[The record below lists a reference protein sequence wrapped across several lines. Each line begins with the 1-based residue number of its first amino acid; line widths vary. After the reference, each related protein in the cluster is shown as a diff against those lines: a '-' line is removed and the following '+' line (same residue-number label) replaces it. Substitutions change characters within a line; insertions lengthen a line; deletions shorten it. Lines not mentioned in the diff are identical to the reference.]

1 MSHRVDVR
9 LDDLLPPDRRGHS
22 LTIDAAPGTT
32 VKDLAESLGVPHTEI
47 AAIVVNGVSVD
58 FGYQACADD
67 RRLKRPSMATSSP
80 RPIATLGGRKRGR
93 PIHLDPS
100 VAGNHEWQVPSN
112 PDAHLDGDAS
122 SVTMST
128 SGRIRRVV
136 FGKALSSDQASAEQI
151 TPVEGLSALSLDA
164 LTSVAYGPEAILL
177 VLAGAGAT
185 ALNLMLPITLAIIG
199 LLVLLVI
206 SYRQVIDAYPHG
218 GGAYAV
224 SRDNFGARASKLA
237 GASLIVD
244 YTLTVA
250 VSIAAGVGQFTSAFP
265 STTSYTVPMCLGILL
280 VITVLNLRGRRGCP
294 DLPAAHH
301 GFHRRT
307 ARDHRHRHDPPV
319 RSGYPQTGRS
329 LVPAHTVEAISVLLV
344 LKAFSAGCSALTG
357 VEAIANG
364 VPLFR
369 EPRVIRAKRTEL
381 LLGSILGVMLLG
393 LALLTDKFHV
403 EPRTGQTV
411 LSQIMV
417 YAVGRH
423 WAYYIV
429 SLTITLVLALA
440 ANTAFGG
447 LPVLTSLLAR
457 DNYLP
462 HFFGLRDSRQVFG
475 NGVWALAVFSAAL
488 LVAVRGNTN
497 SLIPLFAIGVF
508 IGFTMAQSGLVV
520 HWRRTREHGWSRK
533 ALING
538 IGAAVTAVATLIFLV
553 TKFVE
558 GAWVVVVAIPLL
570 IVLFNRIE
578 TYYARTRQELET
590 GVIPAPL
597 DPKHTVVV
605 VPVNTVSRLTQ
616 HALSEAVSLG
626 DTVIAVVVVFD
637 GVDPGR
643 PRTEIE
649 EQWETWN
656 PGVPLRVLHT
666 NYASIVRPIM
676 GFVDELRAVPD
687 QQVVVLIPVVIP
699 ERIRYRLLHNQ
710 IDVALTSA
718 LHRRPDVVVARVPVP
733 VRLPEHQPSVA
744 SDATAAEDAPSS

>member
-1 MSHRVDVR
+1 
-9 LDDLLPPDRRGHS
+9 
-22 LTIDAAPGTT
+22 
-32 VKDLAESLGVPHTEI
+32 
-47 AAIVVNGVSVD
+47 VS
-58 FGYQACADD
+58 
-67 RRLKRPSMATSSP
+67 SS
-80 RPIATLGGRKRGR
+80 
-93 PIHLDPS
+93 
-100 VAGNHEWQVPSN
+100 E
-112 PDAHLDGDAS
+112 
-122 SVTMST
+122 
-128 SGRIRRVV
+128 RIRRAL
-136 FGKALSSDQASAEQI
+136 FGQALSSDQAASEQI

-185 ALNLMLPITLAIIG
+185 ALHLMLPITLAIIG

-280 VITVLNLRGRRGCP
+280 VITGLNLRGLGEGARIFL
-294 DLPAAHH
+294 LPTMVFIVGLLAIIAIGIIHPL
-301 GFHRRT
+301 GLNT
-307 ARDHRHRHDPPV
+307 
-319 RSGYPQTGRS
+319 PQTGRS
-329 LVPAHTVEAISVLLV
+329 LVPAHAVEAISVLLV

-369 EPRVIRAKRTEL
+369 EPRVVRAKRTEL

-393 LALLTDKFHV
+393 LALLTNKFHV

-440 ANTAFGG
+440 ANTSFGG
-447 LPVLTSLLAR
+447 LPVLTSLMAR

-520 HWRRTREHGWSRK
+520 HWRRTREPRWSRK

-538 IGAAVTAVATLIFLV
+538 IGAAVTAVATLVFLV
-553 TKFVE
+553 SKFVE

-578 TYYARTRQELET
+578 SYYARAGRELET

-605 VPVNTVSRLTQ
+605 VPVNSVSRLTQ

-626 DTVIAVVVVFD
+626 DQVIAVMVVFD
-637 GVDPGR
+637 VVEPGR

-649 EQWETWN
+649 EQWEIWN

-666 NYASIVRPIM
+666 KYASIVRPIM

-718 LHRRPDVVVARVPVP
+718 LHKRPDVVVARVPVP
-733 VRLPEHQPSVA
+733 VRPPDREPEPVDGPDRPEEVGS
-744 SDATAAEDAPSS
+744 P

>member
-1 MSHRVDVR
+1 M
-9 LDDLLPPDRRGHS
+9 
-22 LTIDAAPGTT
+22 T
-32 VKDLAESLGVPHTEI
+32 
-47 AAIVVNGVSVD
+47 
-58 FGYQACADD
+58 
-67 RRLKRPSMATSSP
+67 
-80 RPIATLGGRKRGR
+80 
-93 PIHLDPS
+93 
-100 VAGNHEWQVPSN
+100 
-112 PDAHLDGDAS
+112 AS
-122 SVTMST
+122 E
-128 SGRIRRVV
+128 RIRRVV
-136 FGKALSSDQASAEQI
+136 FGKELSSEQASAEQI

-177 VLAGAGAT
+177 VLAGAGAA
-185 ALNLMLPITLAIIG
+185 ALHLMLPITLAIIG

-224 SRDNFGARASKLA
+224 SRDNFGARAGKLA

-250 VSIAAGVGQFTSAFP
+250 VSIAAGVGQLTSAFP
-265 STTSYTVPMCLGILL
+265 STASYTVPMCLGILL
-280 VITVLNLRGRRGCP
+280 VITVLNLRGLGEGARIFL
-294 DLPAAHH
+294 LPTMVFIVGLLAIIAIGMIHPL
-301 GFHRRT
+301 GLAT
-307 ARDHRHRHDPPV
+307 
-319 RSGYPQTGRS
+319 PQTGRS
-329 LVPAHTVEAISVLLV
+329 LVPAHTVEAVSVLLV
-344 LKAFSAGCSALTG
+344 LKACSAGCSALTG

-369 EPRVIRAKRTEL
+369 EPRVVRAKRTEL

-440 ANTAFGG
+440 ANTSFGG

-488 LVAVRGNTN
+488 LVAVNGNTN

-520 HWRRTREHGWSRK
+520 HWRRTRGPNWSRK

-538 IGAAVTAVATLIFLV
+538 VGATVTAVATIIFLV

-578 TYYARTRQELET
+578 SYYARSGRELEI

-605 VPVNTVSRLTQ
+605 VPVNSVSRLTQ

-626 DTVIAVVVVFD
+626 DRVIAVVVVFD
-637 GVDPGR
+637 GVEPGR
-643 PRTEIE
+643 PRTKIE
-649 EQWETWN
+649 EQWAIWN

-666 NYASIVRPIM
+666 DYASIVRPIM

-699 ERIRYRLLHNQ
+699 ERIRYRFLHNQ

-718 LHRRPDVVVARVPVP
+718 LHKCPDVVVARVPVP
-733 VRLPEHQPSVA
+733 VRPPDAEVESVDGQDRPEEVVSP
-744 SDATAAEDAPSS
+744 

>member
-1 MSHRVDVR
+1 
-9 LDDLLPPDRRGHS
+9 
-22 LTIDAAPGTT
+22 
-32 VKDLAESLGVPHTEI
+32 
-47 AAIVVNGVSVD
+47 
-58 FGYQACADD
+58 
-67 RRLKRPSMATSSP
+67 
-80 RPIATLGGRKRGR
+80 
-93 PIHLDPS
+93 
-100 VAGNHEWQVPSN
+100 
-112 PDAHLDGDAS
+112 
-122 SVTMST
+122 MST
-128 SGRIRRVV
+128 TGRLRRAL
-136 FGKALSSDQASAEQI
+136 FGEALSTDQAAAEQI
-151 TPVEGLSALSLDA
+151 TPVEGLSALSLAA

-177 VLAGAGAT
+177 VLAGAGAA
-185 ALNLMLPITLAIIG
+185 ALHLILPITLAIIG

-224 SRDNFGARASKLA
+224 SRDNFGPRWSKLA

-250 VSIAAGVGQFTSAFP
+250 VSIAAGVGQLTSAFP
-265 STTSYTVPMCLGILL
+265 STTGYTVPMCLGILL
-280 VITVLNLRGRRGCP
+280 VITVLNLRGLGEGARVFL
-294 DLPAAHH
+294 LPTMVFIVGLLAIIAVGLIHPLGLH
-301 GFHRRT
+301 T
-307 ARDHRHRHDPPV
+307 
-319 RSGYPQTGRS
+319 PQTGTS
-329 LVPAHTVEAISVLLV
+329 MVPAHTVEAVSILLV

-369 EPRVIRAKRTEL
+369 EPRVERAKRTEM

-403 EPRTGQTV
+403 QPRTGQTV

-417 YAVGRH
+417 YAVGRG

-440 ANTAFGG
+440 ANTSFGG

-457 DNYLP
+457 DNYMP

-475 NGVWALAVFSAAL
+475 NGVWALTVLSAAL

-508 IGFTMAQSGLVV
+508 IGFTMSQSGLVV
-520 HWRRTREHGWSRK
+520 HWRRTRPPGWSRR
-533 ALING
+533 ATING
-538 IGAAVTAVATLIFLV
+538 VGAVVTAVATIIFLV

-570 IVLFNRIE
+570 ILLFTRIE
-578 TYYARTRQELET
+578 HYYALSSSELET

-605 VPVNTVSRLTQ
+605 VPVNSVSRLTQ

-626 DTVIAVVVVFD
+626 DRVIAVTVVFD

-649 EQWETWN
+649 DQWDVWN

-666 NYASIVRPIM
+666 DFASIVQPIM
-676 GFVDELRAVPD
+676 VLVDELRARTD
-687 QQVVVLIPVVIP
+687 IQVVVLVPVVIP
-699 ERIRYRLLHNQ
+699 ERFRYRILHNQ
-710 IDVALTSA
+710 IDVALASA

-733 VRLPEHQPSVA
+733 VRQ
-744 SDATAAEDAPSS
+744 ATRDMPPVDHPDAPESVDAP

>member
-1 MSHRVDVR
+1 V
-9 LDDLLPPDRRGHS
+9 
-22 LTIDAAPGTT
+22 TT
-32 VKDLAESLGVPHTEI
+32 GE
-47 AAIVVNGVSVD
+47 
-58 FGYQACADD
+58 
-67 RRLKRPSMATSSP
+67 
-80 RPIATLGGRKRGR
+80 
-93 PIHLDPS
+93 
-100 VAGNHEWQVPSN
+100 
-112 PDAHLDGDAS
+112 
-122 SVTMST
+122 
-128 SGRIRRVV
+128 RIRRLV
-136 FGKALSSDQASAEQI
+136 FGRALSSDQATSEQI

-185 ALNLMLPITLAIIG
+185 ALHLMLPITLAIIG

-265 STTSYTVPMCLGILL
+265 STTRYTVPMCLGILL
-280 VITVLNLRGRRGCP
+280 VITVLNLRGLGEGARIFL
-294 DLPAAHH
+294 LPTMVFIVGLLAIIAIGMIHPL
-301 GFHRRT
+301 GLNTPR
-307 ARDHRHRHDPPV
+307 
-319 RSGYPQTGRS
+319 TGRS
-329 LVPAHTVEAISVLLV
+329 LVPAHAVEAVSVLLV
-344 LKAFSAGCSALTG
+344 LRAFSAGCSALTG

-440 ANTAFGG
+440 ANTSFGG

-520 HWRRTREHGWSRK
+520 HWRRTREPGWSRK

-553 TKFVE
+553 SKFVE

-578 TYYARTRQELET
+578 SYYARARRELET

-605 VPVNTVSRLTQ
+605 VPVNSVSRLTQ

-626 DTVIAVVVVFD
+626 DKVIAVMVVFD
-637 GVDPGR
+637 GVEPGR

-649 EQWETWN
+649 EHWEIWN
-656 PGVPLRVLHT
+656 PGVPLRLLHT

-676 GFVDELRAVPD
+676 GFVDELRTVPD

-733 VRLPEHQPSVA
+733 VRPPDPDPEPV
-744 SDATAAEDAPSS
+744 DGTDRPEEVGAP